1 MCRFHYDYIKKKY
14 PGAQLLFT
22 DTDSLYYHIETPD
35 IEKDLFSDKDLF
47 DNSEYDERSP
57 YYDPTNKKLI
67 GKFKCETHGL
77 PITEYVGLRPKM
89 YSYLFK
95 DSTKPGAP
103 LKEKLRAKGISK
115 AAARTLTHE
124 AYKKEL
130 LNPTMNYVTNR
141 RLGTNLHR
149 LYAFKV

>member
-67 GKFKCETHGL
+67 G
-77 PITEYVGLRPKM
+77 
-89 YSYLFK
+89 
-95 DSTKPGAP
+95 
-103 LKEKLRAKGISK
+103 
-115 AAARTLTHE
+115 
-124 AYKKEL
+124 
-130 LNPTMNYVTNR
+130 
-141 RLGTNLHR
+141 
-149 LYAFKV
+149 